1 MSWQQ
6 QVGVVFGSLTPAE
19 ELARGARV
27 AEEAGFVNQWFSEDC
42 FFSGG
47 LSGTAQ
53 LLASTSSVTAGL
65 GLVSVVTRHPA
76 VLAMELAGL
85 ARMHP
90 GRLRAAVGLGNEQWL
105 RQMGLMPDRPLTVV
119 RETIAVLRDLL
130 AGKTVDGRTTA
141 HEFRQIKLDLPPAE
155 VPEIWLG
162 AVNERA
168 LRTGGE
174 IADGVLLSVLAGPSY
189 VRWATGLTGS
199 VPVTAYVLAAVDDD
213 PQVAR
218 DAVRGAVGF
227 FLQAESRSA
236 LVSRSRYAGEVRA
249 AVDAVEPG
257 GPLDVPDHWI
267 DEFAAAGTPADVAE
281 RLRALLDAGA
291 DSLGL
296 WLFPPDRL
304 TEQLGRFAGEV
315 LPRLDPG
322 DAPRGVGDIL

>member
-1 MSWQQ
+1 MRR
-6 QVGVVFGSLTPAE
+6 VGVVFGSLTPAE
-19 ELARGARV
+19 ELAAGARA
-27 AEEAGFVNQWFSEDC
+27 AEAAGFSEQWFSEDC

-47 LSGTAQ
+47 LSGVTQ
-53 LLASTSSVTAGL
+53 LLASTKGARAGL
-65 GLVSVVTRHPA
+65 GLVSVVARHPA
-76 VLAMELAGL
+76 VLAMEVAGI

-90 GRLRAAVGLGNEQWL
+90 GRLRVAVGLGSESWV
-105 RQMGLMPDRPLTVV
+105 RQMGLMPDRPLTAV

-130 AGKTVDGRTTA
+130 AGSTVDRSTTT
-141 HEFRQIKLDLPPAE
+141 HEFHGIRLDLPPAQ

-168 LRTGGE
+168 LKAGGE

-189 VRWATGLTGS
+189 LGWATGLTGG

-213 PQVAR
+213 PAAAR

-227 FLQAESRSA
+227 FLQAESRSS
-236 LVSRSRYAGEVRA
+236 LVTRSRYADEVLA
-249 AVDAVEPG
+249 AVAELAPG
-257 GPLDVPDHWI
+257 ESLTAPDHWI
-267 DEFAAAGTPADVAE
+267 DEFAAAGTPDQVAE

-304 TEQLGRFAGEV
+304 TQQIQRIASEV
-315 LPRLDPG
+315 LPKLEQS
-322 DAPRGVGDIL
+322 